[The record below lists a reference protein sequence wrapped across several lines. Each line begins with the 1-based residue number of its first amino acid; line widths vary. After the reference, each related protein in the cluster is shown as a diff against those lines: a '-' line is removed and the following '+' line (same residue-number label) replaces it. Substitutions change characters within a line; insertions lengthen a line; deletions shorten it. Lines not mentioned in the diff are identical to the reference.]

1 MTRSIG
7 YVQDE
12 YFYFS
17 GGGKK
22 KKDYDAEFD

>member
-22 KKDYDAEFD
+22 KDYDAEFD